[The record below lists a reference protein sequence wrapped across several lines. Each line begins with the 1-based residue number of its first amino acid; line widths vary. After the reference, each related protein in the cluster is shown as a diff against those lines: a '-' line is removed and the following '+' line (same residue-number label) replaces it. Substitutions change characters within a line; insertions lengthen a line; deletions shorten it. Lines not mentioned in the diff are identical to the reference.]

1 LRDRLGAALL
11 SALVLTAAFAAV
23 LPQPTHAAAKKVAI
37 IVGPTGAQTD
47 SYRDSADAVATA
59 ATAAGAEVVK
69 VYSPNAT
76 WANVKNAVNG
86 ANIIVWMGHGNG
98 FPNPY
103 STTELTKQV
112 NGWGLNRTTTNG
124 DGDSWSST
132 MVYCGERALLGTL
145 TSADG
150 DQWNYCGG
158 SANNDGITPAPGFAM
173 VYAHAC
179 YTAGAGEPGEA
190 TQTEATYLAR
200 AKNFSTPP
208 LRLGAGAYFATTSEQ
223 SRLVTAILTSPGTS
237 YGDIFRSTRAFS
249 ASALRTFAHAD
260 VAGASV
266 WLQNNGYHYAF
277 AGDPTLTPSG
287 THVVTDPTDIDR
299 YAGQNR
305 YETAAAIS
313 AASYA
318 PGPAVA
324 YVAVGA
330 NFPDAL
336 AAGAAAAHRGGPVL
350 LVSGTEVPAA
360 TAAELG
366 RLRPQTIV
374 VVGGSAIISDQVAT
388 ALRAYASTG
397 AVQRIAGATRYETA
411 ASISA
416 NAFGSPVSVAY
427 IATGKNFPD
436 ALAGVAAS
444 GAAGGPVLLVTGTEI
459 PAATAAELARVRPGK
474 IVILGST
481 GVVSAAVASGLAR
494 YATSG
499 VVQRLAGA
507 TRYDTAAAISAG
519 TFGSADTVFLAT
531 GANFPD
537 ALGGGPVA
545 GTVPG
550 PLLLVTGTSIPS
562 GAASELSRL
571 NPDRVVVLGGTGVV
585 SDAVISQVRAILGG

>member
-1 LRDRLGAALL
+1 MRDRTGAALL
-11 SALVLTAAFAAV
+11 SALVLATAFSVAGA
-23 LPQPTHAAAKKVAI
+23 QPTHAAGKKVAI

-47 SYRDSADAVATA
+47 SYRDSADAVAAA
-59 ATAAGAEVVK
+59 ATAAGATVVK
-69 VYSPNAT
+69 AYSPNAT

-98 FPNPY
+98 YPNPY
-103 STTELTKQV
+103 SSTELTKQV

-132 MVYCGERALLGTL
+132 MIYCGERALLGTL
-145 TSADG
+145 TSNDG
-150 DQWNYCGG
+150 DQWTYCGG
-158 SANNDGITPAPGFAM
+158 SANNDGVTPAPGFAM
-173 VYAHAC
+173 IYAHAC

-200 AKNFSTPP
+200 VKNYSAPP

-223 SRLVTAILTSPGTS
+223 ARLVTAILTQPGTS
-237 YGDIFRSTRAFS
+237 YGDIFRGTRAYA
-249 ASALRTFAHAD
+249 ASALRTFAHAE
-260 VAGASV
+260 VAGHSI

-287 THVVTDPTDIDR
+287 THVVTEPTDVDR
-299 YAGQNR
+299 YAGANR
-305 YETAAAIS
+305 YATAAAIS

-318 PGPAVA
+318 PGVPVA
-324 YVAVGA
+324 YVATGA

-336 AAGAAAAHRGGPVL
+336 AAGAAAARRGGPVL
-350 LVSGTEVPAA
+350 LVTGSEIPDA
-360 TAAELG
+360 TATELS
-366 RLRPQTIV
+366 RLRPGSII
-374 VVGGSAIISDQVAT
+374 VVGGASVVSDGVLDG
-388 ALRAYASTG
+388 LRAYATSG
-397 AVQRIAGATRYETA
+397 NVWRIAGATRYETA
-411 ASISA
+411 ALISA
-416 NAFGSPVSVAY
+416 NAFSAPVSVAY
-427 IATGKNFPD
+427 VATGKNFPD

-444 GAAGGPVLLVTGTEI
+444 GAAGGPVLLVTPTEI
-459 PAATAAELARVRPGK
+459 PGATASELTRLRPGR

-481 GVVSAAVASGLAR
+481 GVVSSSVASQLAA

-519 TFGSADTVFLAT
+519 SFGSADTVFLAT

-545 GTVPG
+545 GSVPG
-550 PLLLVTGTSIPS
+550 PLLLVTASDVPA
-562 GAASELSRL
+562 GAANELRRL
-571 NPDRVVVLGGTGVV
+571 DPERVVILGGTGVV